1 MTFDEVLTRVLEL
14 LQRETRVSYRALK
27 RRFDL
32 DDAYLE
38 DLKAEIVDAKRLA
51 SDEDGKV
58 LVWTGAAVSAPSPP
72 LAPARAQERA
82 PLSYTP
88 QHLADKILTFRSAL
102 AGERKQVTVL
112 FCDLANSTA
121 LAERIGP
128 EAMHAL
134 LNRFFELAL
143 DGVHRYEGTIN
154 QFLGDGFMALF
165 GAPIAH
171 EDHARRAVLAAVT
184 LQRSLQAHHAELGEP
199 HGVACQFRLGL
210 NTGLVVVGSIG
221 DNLRMDYTAIGD
233 TSHLAARMQ
242 QTATPGTIQL
252 TEQTYRLVEGYFD
265 CEDLGLVEVKGKA
278 DQVRVYRV
286 TGERDA
292 RSRIDVAREHG
303 FTRFVGR
310 EREIELLRES
320 YERAKAG
327 RGQAVSIMGEA
338 GVGKSR
344 LLYEFRQ
351 ALMGEDLTF
360 LEGRCSPYGAT
371 AAYLPIVELLK
382 QTFRIDASDSS
393 VDITRKVERWLQR
406 LGVDLETTAPYV
418 LHLLAVDSDGGLPA
432 DLPSDVFKRRIFEA
446 LQVITLIGAAQR
458 PLVIAIEDLHWADPT
473 SAEFAAFLLGQI
485 AASPI
490 LFVCTYRPEFV
501 STWPRKSYHNA
512 ITLTRLSPRDG
523 RQLLTALLG
532 TTRIQAELIELV
544 VEKSEGVPF
553 FLEELVHSLR
563 ETGAMALHEGQ
574 WTLTPAA
581 TALQVPAT
589 VHDVLMA
596 RIDRLPEG
604 AKRVLQIG
612 AVAGRQFSWELVNAV
627 ANRLE
632 QELRTHLAAL
642 TDAELLYER
651 GLPPQATYVFKHA
664 LTQDVAYDSLLTSR
678 KQALHGEI
686 GGAIEAL
693 CPERLEEQCELLA
706 HHFARSAQAD
716 KAVHYLLLAGKKA
729 EEMLFVHAQA
739 IAFLEDALGCFARL
753 PDREAWKRK
762 EVEILFELEMAYD
775 NLAKR
780 DDQRRILER
789 LVHTAQTLDDPVI
802 LSDAYIR
809 YGAFLSVAG
818 AAQEALTYAE
828 WALSLKQLVG
838 DKREEAKALGALGF
852 IFRQLGRYE
861 EALQTHQEV
870 LQVHRDLGD
879 RWTQGLELTNLG
891 ELLRQLQRYQEAL
904 HCLEEAVQIL
914 TTFGESPPGSGDGL
928 CACYHNLGNV
938 YRDLG
943 EYATA
948 LQYHHASRE
957 RTLQYGPLKESASS
971 RISCNS
977 IAAIHSQLGNHRE
990 ALQFYREA
998 LEMNRRLGDR
1008 PEVVAT
1014 LRRLAVT
1021 HEILG
1026 EFPDA
1031 LACYQE
1037 ALPLSRDLGDR
1048 QEERGILLRLGD
1060 LYRQQLR
1067 DFPAAL
1073 TCYRQGLAIAGEAG
1087 EDAGRLALLKGLGV
1101 TCWNLEHY
1109 EDAATA
1115 FEQALVLVEAA
1126 GDRAEQ
1132 AVVRSSL
1139 GVVSLALR
1147 RYATALAHLQA
1158 GLAIAQALADP
1169 RAEGYILNAL
1179 GNVYYEVGDQ
1189 RLATDCYQQS
1199 VQLRQRLQD
1208 RKGEGW
1214 SLYYLGR
1221 AQAEAG
1227 ELDAARRHQEQAL
1240 RLAAETGDG
1249 ELQARTRIALSALQ
1263 RCLEGRDACDIALRY
1278 AREAVELARAHDLR
1292 QEESAGLSYQ
1302 AMALLLLGQAEEARV
1317 CSEAAVHLLET
1328 GGKSDS
1334 DRERIWLHHAHILR
1348 ACGQEE
1354 LADGCLER
1362 AYTGAME
1369 RLAVVRDAR
1378 LREAMLHAGLL
1389 REILAE
1395 RRRGG

>member
-1 MTFDEVLTRVLEL
+1 
-14 LQRETRVSYRALK
+14 
-27 RRFDL
+27 
-32 DDAYLE
+32 
-38 DLKAEIVDAKRLA
+38 
-51 SDEDGKV
+51 
-58 LVWTGAAVSAPSPP
+58 
-72 LAPARAQERA
+72 
-82 PLSYTP
+82 
-88 QHLADKILTFRSAL
+88 
-102 AGERKQVTVL
+102 
-112 FCDLANSTA
+112 
-121 LAERIGP
+121 
-128 EAMHAL
+128 
-134 LNRFFELAL
+134 
-143 DGVHRYEGTIN
+143 
-154 QFLGDGFMALF
+154 
-165 GAPIAH
+165 
-171 EDHARRAVLAAVT
+171 
-184 LQRSLQAHHAELGEP
+184 
-199 HGVACQFRLGL
+199 
-210 NTGLVVVGSIG
+210 
-221 DNLRMDYTAIGD
+221 
-233 TSHLAARMQ
+233 
-242 QTATPGTIQL
+242 
-252 TEQTYRLVEGYFD
+252 
-265 CEDLGLVEVKGKA
+265 
-278 DQVRVYRV
+278 
-286 TGERDA
+286 
-292 RSRIDVAREHG
+292 
-303 FTRFVGR
+303 
-310 EREIELLRES
+310 
-320 YERAKAG
+320 
-327 RGQAVSIMGEA
+327 
-338 GVGKSR
+338 
-344 LLYEFRQ
+344 
-351 ALMGEDLTF
+351 
-360 LEGRCSPYGAT
+360 
-371 AAYLPIVELLK
+371 
-382 QTFRIDASDSS
+382 
-393 VDITRKVERWLQR
+393 
-406 LGVDLETTAPYV
+406 
-418 LHLLAVDSDGGLPA
+418 
-432 DLPSDVFKRRIFEA
+432 
-446 LQVITLIGAAQR
+446 
-458 PLVIAIEDLHWADPT
+458 
-473 SAEFAAFLLGQI
+473 
-485 AASPI
+485 
-490 LFVCTYRPEFV
+490 
-501 STWPRKSYHNA
+501 
-512 ITLTRLSPRDG
+512 
-523 RQLLTALLG
+523 
-532 TTRIQAELIELV
+532 LV
-544 VEKSEGVPF
+544 VEKAEGVPF
-553 FLEELVHSLR
+553 FLEELVRSLR

-612 AVAGRQFSWELVNAV
+612 AVVGREFSWDLVNAV
-627 ANRLE
+627 AALPE
-632 QELRTHLAAL
+632 QELRTQLAAL

-664 LTQDVAYDSLLTSR
+664 LTQDVAYDSLLTPH
-678 KQALHGEI
+678 KQALHGAI

-706 HHFARSAQAD
+706 HHFARSGQAN

-729 EEMLFVHAQA
+729 EMLLVHAQA
-739 IAFLEDALGCFARL
+739 IAFLEDALGCFVRL

-789 LVHTAQTLDDPVI
+789 LMHTARALDDPVI

-809 YGAFLSVAG
+809 HSAFLSLAG
-818 AAQEALTYAE
+818 AVQEALTYAE
-828 WALSLKQLVG
+828 RALSLKQLVG
-838 DKREEAKALGALGF
+838 DKRKEAKALGALGF

-861 EALQTHQEV
+861 EALQIHREV

-879 RWTQGLELTNLG
+879 RGAQGLELTNLG

-904 HCLEEAVQIL
+904 HCLEEAVQLQTAI
-914 TTFGESPPGSGDGL
+914 GDPDEL
-928 CACYHNLGNV
+928 CTCYHNLGNV

-948 LQYHHASRE
+948 LQYYHASRE
-957 RTLQYGPLKESASS
+957 RTLQFGPLKQSASS
-971 RISCNS
+971 RGACTS
-977 IAAIHSQLGNHRE
+977 IAALHSQLGNHRE
-990 ALQFYREA
+990 ALQYYREA
-998 LEMNRRLGDR
+998 LEMSRRLGDR

-1073 TCYRQGLAIAGEAG
+1073 ACYRQGLAIAGEAG

-1139 GVVSLALR
+1139 GVVSFALR

-1199 VQLRQRLQD
+1199 VQLRQRLRD

-1227 ELDAARRHQEQAL
+1227 ELDAARGHQEQAL
-1240 RLAAETGDG
+1240 RLAAETGDA

-1278 AREAVELARAHDLR
+1278 AQEAVELARAHGLR
-1292 QEESAGLSYQ
+1292 QEESAGLSHQ
-1302 AMALLLLGQAEEARV
+1302 AMALLLLGQAEEARA
-1317 CSEAAVHLLET
+1317 CSEAAVHLLEA
-1328 GGKSDS
+1328 GGRPGS
-1334 DRERIWLHHAHILR
+1334 DRERVWLHHARILR
-1348 ACGQEE
+1348 SCGQEE

-1369 RLAVVRDAR
+1369 RLAAIRDAR

-1395 RRRGG
+1395 RRKGG

>member
-1 MTFDEVLTRVLEL
+1 M
-14 LQRETRVSYRALK
+14 S
-27 RRFDL
+27 
-32 DDAYLE
+32 
-38 DLKAEIVDAKRLA
+38 
-51 SDEDGKV
+51 S
-58 LVWTGAAVSAPSPP
+58 
-72 LAPARAQERA
+72 
-82 PLSYTP
+82 
-88 QHLADKILTFRSAL
+88 
-102 AGERKQVTVL
+102 
-112 FCDLANSTA
+112 
-121 LAERIGP
+121 
-128 EAMHAL
+128 
-134 LNRFFELAL
+134 
-143 DGVHRYEGTIN
+143 
-154 QFLGDGFMALF
+154 
-165 GAPIAH
+165 
-171 EDHARRAVLAAVT
+171 
-184 LQRSLQAHHAELGEP
+184 
-199 HGVACQFRLGL
+199 
-210 NTGLVVVGSIG
+210 
-221 DNLRMDYTAIGD
+221 
-233 TSHLAARMQ
+233 
-242 QTATPGTIQL
+242 
-252 TEQTYRLVEGYFD
+252 
-265 CEDLGLVEVKGKA
+265 
-278 DQVRVYRV
+278 
-286 TGERDA
+286 
-292 RSRIDVAREHG
+292 
-303 FTRFVGR
+303 
-310 EREIELLRES
+310 
-320 YERAKAG
+320 AKA
-327 RGQAVSIMGEA
+327 
-338 GVGKSR
+338 
-344 LLYEFRQ
+344 LPD
-351 ALMGEDLTF
+351 EDLTF

-371 AAYLPIVELLK
+371 VAYLPIIELLK

-393 VDITRKVERWLQR
+393 VDITRKVEHGLQR
-406 LGVDLETTAPYV
+406 LGVDLETIAPYV
-418 LHLLAVDSDGGLPA
+418 LHLLAVDPGGGLPA
-432 DLPSDVFKRRIFEA
+432 DLPPDIFKRRIFEA
-446 LQVITLIGAAQR
+446 LQVIMLTEAAQR

-473 SAEFAAFLLGQI
+473 TAEFATFLPGQI

-501 STWPRKSYHNA
+501 STWPRKSYHSA

-523 RQLLTALLG
+523 RQILAALLG
-532 TTRIQAELIELV
+532 ATRIQDELVELV
-544 VEKSEGVPF
+544 VEKAEGVPF
-553 FLEELVHSLR
+553 FLEELVRSLQ

-581 TALQVPAT
+581 MALQVPAT

-612 AVAGRQFSWELVNAV
+612 AVVGREFSWELVNAV
-627 ANRLE
+627 AALPE
-632 QELRTHLAAL
+632 QELRTQLAAL

-678 KQALHGEI
+678 KQRLHREI

-706 HHFARSAQAD
+706 HHFARSCQVD
-716 KAVHYLLLAGKKA
+716 KAVHYLILAGKKA
-729 EEMLFVHAQA
+729 EMLLVHAQA
-739 IAFLEDALGCFARL
+739 IAFCQDALACLARL
-753 PDREAWKRK
+753 PDREAWKQK
-762 EVEILFELEMAYD
+762 EVEILFELEMVYD
-775 NLAKR
+775 NLAQR

-789 LVHTAQTLDDPVI
+789 LVHTAQALDDPVI

-809 YGAFLSVAG
+809 YGAFLSLAG

-828 WALSLKQLVG
+828 RALRLKQLVG

-852 IFRQLGRYE
+852 IFWQHGRYE
-861 EALQTHQEV
+861 EALQTHREI
-870 LQVHRDLGD
+870 LQVHRALGD
-879 RWTQGLELTNLG
+879 RGAQGLELTNLG

-914 TTFGESPPGSGDGL
+914 TTIWDPLELS
-928 CACYHNLGNV
+928 ACYNNLGNV

-948 LQYHHASRE
+948 LQYHHKNRE
-957 RTLQYGPLKESASS
+957 HFLQLGPLKESASTT
-971 RISCNS
+971 ISCAN

-990 ALQFYREA
+990 ALQYYREA
-998 LEMNRRLGDR
+998 LEMSRRLGDW

-1037 ALPLSRDLGDR
+1037 ALPLSRDLGAR
-1048 QEERGILLRLGD
+1048 QEERSILLRLGD

-1073 TCYRQGLAIAGEAG
+1073 TCYRQGLTIAGEARED

-1115 FEQALVLVEAA
+1115 FEQALVLVEAV

-1179 GNVYYEVGDQ
+1179 GNVYYEIGDQ
-1189 RLATDCYQQS
+1189 RLATGCYQQS
-1199 VQLRQRLQD
+1199 VQIRQRLRD

-1221 AQAEAG
+1221 AQGEAE
-1227 ELDAARRHQEQAL
+1227 ELDPARGHQEQAL
-1240 RLAAETGDG
+1240 RLAEETDDA

-1263 RCLEGRDACDIALRY
+1263 RCLEDCEAGETALRY
-1278 AREAVELARAHDLR
+1278 AQEAVELARAHGLR
-1292 QEESAGLSYQ
+1292 QEESAGLSHQ
-1302 AMALLLLGQAEEARV
+1302 AMTLLLLGQAEEARA

-1328 GGKSDS
+1328 GGRSDS
-1334 DRERIWLHHAHILR
+1334 EREHIWLHHARILR
-1348 ACGQEE
+1348 ACGQEN
-1354 LADGCLER
+1354 LADGWLER

-1369 RLAVVRDAR
+1369 RLAAVRDAR
-1378 LREAMLHAGLL
+1378 LREAMVHAGLL

-1395 RRRGG
+1395 RRKGG

>member
-1 MTFDEVLTRVLEL
+1 VTFDEVLARVLEL

-51 SDEDGKV
+51 ADEDGKV
-58 LVWTGAAVSAPSPP
+58 LVWTGAVASAPPPP

-233 TSHLAARMQ
+233 TTNLAARVQ
-242 QTATPGTIQL
+242 QTATPGAIQL
-252 TEQTYRLVEGYFD
+252 TEQTYRLVAGYFD
-265 CEDLGLVEVKGKA
+265 CENLGLVQVKGKA

-310 EREIELLRES
+310 ERELELLRES
-320 YERAKAG
+320 YERARAG
-327 RGQAVSIMGEA
+327 RGQAISIMGEA

-351 ALMGEDLTF
+351 ALSYEDLTF

-371 AAYLPIVELLK
+371 VAYLPIIELLK
-382 QTFRIDASDSS
+382 QILRIDTNDSS
-393 VDITRKVERWLQR
+393 VDTTHKVEHGLQR

-418 LHLLAVDSDGGLPA
+418 LHLLAVDPGGGLPA
-432 DLPSDVFKRRIFEA
+432 DLPPDVFKRRTFEA
-446 LQVITLIGAAQR
+446 LQMIMLTGAAQR

-473 SAEFAAFLLGQI
+473 TAEFATFLLGQV

-490 LFVCTYRPEFV
+490 LFACTYRPEFV
-501 STWPRKSYHNA
+501 STWPRKSYHSA

-523 RQLLTALLG
+523 RQLLAALLG
-532 TTRIQAELIELV
+532 TTRIQDELVELV

-553 FLEELVHSLR
+553 FLEELVRSLR

-612 AVAGRQFSWELVNAV
+612 AVIGREFSWELINAV
-627 ANRLE
+627 AALPE
-632 QELRTHLAAL
+632 QELRTQLAAL

-651 GLPPQATYVFKHA
+651 GLPPEATYVFKHA
-664 LTQDVAYDSLLTSR
+664 LTQDVAYDSLLTPR
-678 KQALHGEI
+678 KQALHGAI
-686 GGAIEAL
+686 GGAIEVL

-706 HHFARSAQAD
+706 HHFARSVQAD

-762 EVEILFELEMAYD
+762 EVETLFELEMAYD

-789 LVHTAQTLDDPVI
+789 LVHTAQALDDPVI

-809 YGAFLSVAG
+809 YGAFLSLAG

-828 WALSLKQLVG
+828 RALSLKQLVG
-838 DKREEAKALGALGF
+838 DKREEVKALGALGF
-852 IFRQLGRYE
+852 IFWQLGRYE
-861 EALQTHQEV
+861 EALQTHRAI

-879 RWTQGLELTNLG
+879 QGAQGLELTNLG
-891 ELLRQLQRYQEAL
+891 ELLRQLRRYQEAL
-904 HCLEEAVQIL
+904 HCLEEAVQLLSAIL
-914 TTFGESPPGSGDGL
+914 DPFELSP
-928 CACYHNLGNV
+928 CYNSLGNV

-943 EYATA
+943 EYETA
-948 LQYHHASRE
+948 LQYHHKSRE
-957 RTLQYGPLKESASS
+957 HILRIGPLKESASTM
-971 RISCNS
+971 ISCAN

-990 ALQFYREA
+990 ALQYYREA
-998 LEMNRRLGDR
+998 LEMSRRLGDR
-1008 PEVVAT
+1008 PEMVAT
-1014 LRRLAVT
+1014 LRCLAVT

-1073 TCYRQGLAIAGEAG
+1073 TCYRQGLAIAGKVG
-1087 EDAGRLALLKGLGV
+1087 EDAVRLALLKGLGV

-1132 AVVRSSL
+1132 AVIRSSL

-1179 GNVYYEVGDQ
+1179 GNVYYEIGDQ
-1189 RLATDCYQQS
+1189 RLAMDCYQQS
-1199 VQLRQRLQD
+1199 VQLRQRLLD

-1227 ELDAARRHQEQAL
+1227 ELDAACRHQEQAL
-1240 RLAAETGDG
+1240 HLAAETGDA

-1263 RCLEGRDACDIALRY
+1263 RCLEDHEACGTALRY
-1278 AREAVELARAHDLR
+1278 AQEAVELAQAHGLR
-1292 QEESAGLSYQ
+1292 QEESAGLSHQ

-1328 GGKSDS
+1328 GGRSDS
-1334 DRERIWLHHAHILR
+1334 DRERIWLHHARILR
-1348 ACGQEE
+1348 ACGQKEP
-1354 LADGCLER
+1354 ADGYLER

-1369 RLAVVRDAR
+1369 RLAAVRDAR

-1395 RRRGG
+1395 RRKGG